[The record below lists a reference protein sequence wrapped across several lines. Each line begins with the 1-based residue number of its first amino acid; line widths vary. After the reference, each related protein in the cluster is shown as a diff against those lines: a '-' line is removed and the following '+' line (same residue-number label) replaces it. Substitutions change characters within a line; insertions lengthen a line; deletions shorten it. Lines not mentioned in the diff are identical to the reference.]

1 MQRVFKTSDPQWDDC
16 YNMACLNIQE
26 SFTTPYIEQ
35 LFWEQ
40 LMFIAF
46 LLSFSEID
54 ACGNVIA
61 FVVNGNQLIK

>member
-1 MQRVFKTSDPQWDDC
+1 
-16 YNMACLNIQE
+16 MACLNIQE

-54 ACGNVIA
+54 ACANVIA